1 MSTDDTQ
8 DDTGGPEE
16 GTTPTPSDSED
27 VQEAVEASE
36 NAPTQVQ
43 DDPGPWDE
51 WFARAILITP
61 FLVLLVA
68 ALGTAVLVMTGAVGF
83 DVTIDGS
90 ISIGPLVYGFAALVG
105 LSYVLAAAKE
115 WGIAPVTWVA
125 SAAAG
130 YRNDDR
136 NDEE

>member
-1 MSTDDTQ
+1 MSTDDAQ
-8 DDTGGPEE
+8 DDTGDAEDSP
-16 GTTPTPSDSED
+16 TPTPSDSED
-27 VQEAVEASE
+27 VQEAVAASE
-36 NAPTQVQ
+36 NDPIQVQ

-61 FLVLLVA
+61 FVLLLVA
-68 ALGTAVLVMTGAVGF
+68 ALGTAALVMTGAVGF

-115 WGIAPVTWVA
+115 WGIAPVKWIA

-130 YRNDDR
+130 YRND
-136 NDEE
+136 EE